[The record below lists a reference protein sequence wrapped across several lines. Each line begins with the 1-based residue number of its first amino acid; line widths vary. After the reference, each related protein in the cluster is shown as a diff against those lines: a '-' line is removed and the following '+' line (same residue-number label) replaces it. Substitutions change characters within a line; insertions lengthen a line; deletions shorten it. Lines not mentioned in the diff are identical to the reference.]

1 MALTRASEELYVWV
15 ARMSWAEDTWTAKLQ
30 SFAMGCKLSLLGGM
44 LAEACQRVFGFRVT
58 QEDVARLW
66 SMWQYEVPEQEEHCH
81 GDALRRWQAPSASE
95 FFDEPELC
103 VEVWDEL
110 DWFPVPPALPK
121 LEGCHEAEA
130 MEEQSSVNATG
141 CLVPFLPLH
150 QFGKNAYF
158 LPLLF
163 WFPATPV
170 YHWDSSN
177 ADLFLP
183 AVKIMRQAC
192 RLLQSAG
199 STVEYSVEYHKL
211 DQEEIGGQTWFVK
224 HCNAVRGA
232 CVLRDVGQNQR
243 PRVAKL
249 YCGMGTEGQT

>member
-30 SFAMGCKLSLLGGM
+30 SFAMGCKLSFLGGM

-95 FFDEPELC
+95 FFDEPELW

-121 LEGCHEAEA
+121 LEGIHEAEA
-130 MEEQSSVNATG
+130 MEAVLCECDRVPRSLFAVAPVWEE
-141 CLVPFLPLH
+141 CL
-150 QFGKNAYF
+150 
-158 LPLLF
+158 
-163 WFPATPV
+163 FPAT
-170 YHWDSSN
+170 
-177 ADLFLP
+177 
-183 AVKIMRQAC
+183 
-192 RLLQSAG
+192 
-199 STVEYSVEYHKL
+199 
-211 DQEEIGGQTWFVK
+211 FV
-224 HCNAVRGA
+224 
-232 CVLRDVGQNQR
+232 LVGR
-243 PRVAKL
+243 A
-249 YCGMGTEGQT
+249 TEGILEG